1 MCVRPVRVAGPLGT
15 VGGTCQMMTKKEMLG
30 IAVKN
35 GVAYGVVSLVAILF
49 ALCVLIEVLFELL
62 MSLTTK
68 LREKTMTLSD
78 SIAKTFRASAI
89 SVTTQKLWTKLE
101 NAKDK
106 VSIWFEKLGL

>member
-1 MCVRPVRVAGPLGT
+1 MRLVRVAAPLAT

-35 GVAYGVVSLVAILF
+35 GVAYGVISLVAILF

-68 LREKTMTLSD
+68 LREKTMTLCD
-78 SIAKTFRASAI
+78 SIATIFKASAI
-89 SVTTQKLWTKLE
+89 SATTQKVWTKLE
-101 NAKDK
+101 SVKDK
-106 VSIWFEKLGL
+106 VIIWFEKLGL